1 MPIYRRF
8 SIWDYRIQRFINM
21 RAWNIKFRI
30 HLKNVGVFF
39 PFFSLSAL
47 SVLSKRDHHRNGFNS
62 VRKLF
67 NLQLQRCKLLCTSCE
82 RDSVFCV
89 CLCVWRFLFLSLF
102 VFDSRV
108 MQFNMKQA
116 RAKFDGDQYI
126 HRSNDIEIELY
137 AWRWLWRCYRMP
149 IPFLCYVNSV
159 SFFLSL
165 SNCYYYY
172 SLLLPLPRAFIS
184 TNFTKTIFCW
194 FVHSFALVLNLI
206 GYREIIL
213 HAVPITLN
221 RSRADVHSCRYFS
234 RCSSLSF
241 FIIFFIFIKVC
252 EYVCVRALFLVS
264 FVYLLFSAY

>member
-39 PFFSLSAL
+39 PFFSLSL
-47 SVLSKRDHHRNGFNS
+47 CSRNEIITGMDLIRFGNCSIFN
-62 VRKLF
+62 F
-67 NLQLQRCKLLCTSCE
+67 NAVSCF
-82 RDSVFCV
+82 VHQAKKIPFFVCV
-89 CLCVWRFLFLSLF
+89 CVWRFLFLSLF